1 MTDLGDAV
9 RMNAV
14 GVVVAALLLFGVVVS
29 GFSAE
34 ISTILSIV
42 GFATLS
48 VSKSF
53 AITDSQINE
62 VRRRIKR
69 LGGANVYRAKG
80 HQDSDCPCCGE
91 AMTGRE
97 VANFLSNGDGAIFGN
112 RYSKWLHF
120 ECGIRNGFA
129 IGAYRSHKASKTPS
143 EETGKVI
150 SYLHLYF
157 GLQELLD
164 FLSLA
169 DRAHSWNQPASSD
182 AFYSAEARREMQS
195 FNSNS
200 VILAQPKVEPTP
212 QPKVVEPKTQP
223 KVAKS
228 STVGGAEGQLVE
240 LIQSIAG
247 KAIDE
252 ETVRRIAHETASGV
266 IEQFSKSFA
275 PVRTLEVIKGQQIVA
290 KSGSV
295 YHPHFPTA
303 LGIMTAGLA
312 TRGFPNPV
320 LMTGDA
326 GTGKSYAAQMFH
338 ALLQEVGLLSK
349 EQDFKEVICFADM
362 EKGDLIGRVKYS
374 LNSDNEWN
382 MSGLTTVL
390 INGGVA
396 FVDELDKADPA
407 VATLLN
413 GVLASRQLVNPV
425 TGEVIP
431 VSKDCYIVAAA
442 NTTGFA
448 KSPRFAAAQKQDASL
463 LDRFAGGFVSF
474 GHSNRIMA
482 HICGL
487 SNAGKVEAEESPAGE
502 PATPQEVFD
511 SFNELKDLAD
521 STRMGIPMSYRA
533 LEVGMS
539 LAHSGWT
546 MPSIVA
552 RWIVAFNEEAKR
564 QVVANRIGGLNS
576 WEESASL
583 IPAGVEPITTPIG
596 GAV

>member
-1 MTDLGDAV
+1 
-9 RMNAV
+9 MNAV

-91 AMTGRE
+91 AMKGRE
-97 VANFLSNGDGAIFGN
+97 VANFLSNHSGIFGN

-120 ECGIRNGFA
+120 ECGIRNGYA

-150 SYLHLYF
+150 SYLHLYS
-157 GLQELLD
+157 GLTDLLQYLIED
-164 FLSLA
+164 ANRSHVWS
-169 DRAHSWNQPASSD
+169 DPASSD
-182 AFYSAEARREMQS
+182 AFYSPEARREMQDFGMIS
-195 FNSNS
+195 ATS
-200 VILAQPKVEPTP
+200 QPKVEPTP

-223 KVAKS
+223 KVVKS
-228 STVGGAEGQLVE
+228 STVGGAEGQLIE
-240 LIQSIAG
+240 LIQNIAG

-326 GTGKSYAAQMFH
+326 GTGKSHAAKMFH

-349 EQDFKEVICFADM
+349 EHDFKEVICFADM

-431 VSKDCYIVAAA
+431 VSKNCYIVAAA

-482 HICGL
+482 YICGL

-552 RWIVAFNEEAKR
+552 RWIVPFNEEAKR

-583 IPAGVEPITTPIG
+583 IPADVEPITTPIG

>member
-34 ISTILSIV
+34 ISTVLSIV
-42 GFATLS
+42 GLASLS

-53 AITDSQINE
+53 VITDSQINE

-80 HQDSDCPCCGE
+80 HHDSDCPCCGE
-91 AMTGRE
+91 SMGGSE
-97 VANFLSNGDGAIFGN
+97 VANFLSDGSSIFGN
-112 RYSKWLHF
+112 RKSKWLHF
-120 ECGIRNGFA
+120 ECGVRNGFA
-129 IGAYRSHKASKTPS
+129 ICAYRSQKASKTPT
-143 EETGKVI
+143 EEAGRVI
-150 SYLHLYF
+150 SYLHLYS
-157 GLQELLD
+157 GITDLLQYLIED
-164 FLSLA
+164 SN
-169 DRAHSWNQPASSD
+169 RVNVWSEPAFFD
-182 AFYSAEARREMQS
+182 GFYSPEARREMQDFGMIS
-195 FNSNS
+195 ATS
-200 VILAQPKVEPTP
+200 QPKVEPTP

-223 KVAKS
+223 KVVKS
-228 STVGGAEGQLVE
+228 TTVGGAEGQLIE
-240 LIQSIAG
+240 LIQNIAG

-326 GTGKSYAAQMFH
+326 GTGKSYAAKMFH
-338 ALLQEVGLLSK
+338 TLLQEVGLLSK

-431 VSKDCYIVAAA
+431 VSKNCYIVAAA
-442 NTTGFA
+442 NTSGFT

-502 PATPQEVFD
+502 SATPQEVFD

-521 STRMGIPMSYRA
+521 SSRMGIPMSYRA

-552 RWIVAFNEEAKR
+552 RWIVPFNDELKR
-564 QVVANRIGGLNS
+564 QIAAKGIGGLS
-576 WEESASL
+576 SEAESASL